1 MTIFFISPKMKRARA
16 LKPITSGGNGF
27 SMPEVLVSSSILM
40 MVVAGIS
47 QSQINS
53 INMTADSSQNNSI
66 QARISEDIDNL
77 HRETFR
83 WMCKPA
89 TACTGDPQYADVP
102 MRYLTDK
109 NSILGQDGG
118 HCETKTLAMHMTSE
132 QPQTFPAGPHKLNWD
147 ENAPANSKKV
157 TINRNITAN
166 GNVMTVSYI
175 TTGSSKEVTSTVTL
189 VPQAIHWCA

>member
-1 MTIFFISPKMKRARA
+1 MKHARA
-16 LKPITSGGNGF
+16 LKPIIPGDNGF
-27 SMPEVLVSSSILM
+27 SLPEVLVSSSILM
-40 MVVAGIS
+40 MIVTGIS
-47 QSQINS
+47 KSQINS
-53 INMTADSSQNNSI
+53 ISMTADSNQNNSI

-77 HRETFR
+77 RRETFR

-109 NSILGQDGG
+109 NSILGQEGG
-118 HCETKTLAMHMTSE
+118 HCKTKTLAMHMLSE
-132 QPQTFPAGPHKLNWD
+132 QPQTFPAGPHTLNWD
-147 ENAPANSKKV
+147 VNAPANSKKV
-157 TINRNITAN
+157 TINRKITAN

-175 TTGSSKEVTSTVTL
+175 TTGSSKDVTSTVTL

>member
-1 MTIFFISPKMKRARA
+1 MNRTRAF
-16 LKPITSGGNGF
+16 KPINPEGSGF
-27 SMPEVLVSSSILM
+27 SLPEVLVSSSILM
-40 MVVAGIS
+40 IIVAGIS
-47 QSQINS
+47 KSQINS

-77 HRETFR
+77 RRETFR

-109 NSILGQDGG
+109 NSILGQEGG
-118 HCETKTLAMHMTSE
+118 HCDTKTLAMHMASE
-132 QPQTFPAGPHKLNWD
+132 QPQTFPAGPYKLNWD
-147 ENAPANSKKV
+147 ENAPASSKKV
-157 TINRNITAN
+157 IINREITTN
-166 GNVMTVSYI
+166 GNVMTVSY
-175 TTGSSKEVTSTVTL
+175 TTIGSSKEVTSTVTL